1 MKLLDWLE
9 RRLSP
14 YAIPHITLLLIL
26 GQVVVFV
33 VSMSQ
38 QGNGGGV
45 TLLENIKLKPNLVMA
60 GEWWRVLTFL
70 IVPPRTNP
78 IFMFFAWYL
87 FYLMGSALEN
97 VWGTFRFNVFLL
109 IGWLASVAAAFL
121 APEQLA
127 SNEFLYGTVFL
138 AFARFYP
145 DFIINLFFILP
156 IKIKWLALITW
167 VGYAVAF
174 VTADFWVNRVLI
186 IAAVLNYILFFWRD
200 HWTAAYDHRRRL
212 KFATK
217 AAKTKAITHQC
228 VVCGRS
234 SADEPKTAF
243 RYCSQCAGQ
252 QCYCPDHIRN
262 HEHVAEVAK
271 TE

>member
-14 YAIPHITLLLIL
+14 FAIPHITLLLIL
-26 GQVVVFV
+26 GQVVVYV
-33 VSMSQ
+33 VNMSQ
-38 QGNGGGV
+38 QGNGGGAP
-45 TLLENIKLKPNLVMA
+45 LLENIVLVPNLVMA
-60 GEWWRVLTFL
+60 GQWWRVLTFL
-70 IVPPRTNP
+70 IMPPPTNP
-78 IFMFFAWYL
+78 IFAFFAWYL

-109 IGWLASVAAAFL
+109 VGWVASVAAAFFF
-121 APEQLA
+121 APA
-127 SNEFLYGTVFL
+127 AVAGNEFLYGTVFL

-145 DFIINLFFILP
+145 DFILNLFFILP
-156 IKIKWLALITW
+156 VKIKWLALLAW
-167 VGYAVAF
+167 LGYAVAF
-174 VTADFWVNRVLI
+174 ITGDWPAKGLI
-186 IAAVLNYILFFWRD
+186 LAAVLNYILFFWRD
-200 HWTAAYDHRRRL
+200 HWTAAHDHRRRL

-217 AAKTKAITHQC
+217 TAKVKAIVHQC
-228 VVCGRS
+228 RVCGRS

-252 QCYCPDHIRN
+252 QCYCPDHIRD
-262 HEHVAEVAK
+262 HEHVVEPVK